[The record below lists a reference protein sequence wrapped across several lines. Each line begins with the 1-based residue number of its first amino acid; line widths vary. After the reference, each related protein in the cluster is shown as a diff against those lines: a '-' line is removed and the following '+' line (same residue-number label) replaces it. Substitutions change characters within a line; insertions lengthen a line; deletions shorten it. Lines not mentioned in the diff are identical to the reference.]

1 MSDSALQEAKRRLI
15 LPALLH
21 QLGLS
26 QLAKK
31 SGKCPFHDD
40 NRNSFS
46 VFKGEGGVWYWKCW
60 AGCGKGDEIT
70 FLEKHKGISTGE
82 AIKIFREMAG
92 CAPVTRYQQS
102 AINNQATS
110 GFDWQACVDAL
121 AESDLERL
129 GNERLYSRAFCEWL
143 HENKLIGAHNGRVAF
158 PNGNGTVVGAH
169 IWQGDKGW
177 LFYPAGNK
185 TQPFVIG
192 DLKNAKQV
200 HLFESQWDLLA
211 FADITGNYDAQGVA
225 FMATRGASNAAL
237 VKGKLPEGASVVAW
251 PQNDE
256 PGEIWL
262 SDLSAFVPKLGVA
275 RVPSS
280 ITKHNE
286 FGEPVEVK
294 LKDVNDW
301 TKAGVTAEGI
311 YAAFFRNESHKPVP
325 TESAALIPGKPVN
338 LGALLGAAGDYVKR
352 YVVFGSEAQ
361 SAVVAL
367 WIAHTW
373 AIDAFDYTPYLQV
386 TAPEKQCGKSR
397 VLDCL
402 EPLTPQAWRAISPSE
417 AVLYHKID
425 VDKPTLLLDETDTL
439 FANGKDDRGEL
450 LRSLLNAG
458 FERKA
463 RVPRCVNKGEEIKE
477 YSVFCPKAFAGIG
490 SLPDTITD
498 RCVPIRLKKKRRNE
512 TVERFRKRDAEE
524 VACPIRERL
533 EAWTKDETV
542 IATLR
547 MARPEI
553 PDALSDRQAD
563 ICEPLLAVADLAGG
577 EWPQKAREA
586 LIEVCVSE
594 ENEESIGVKLL
605 TDIRRVFDEQG
616 TDRLSTLDLVKA
628 LIALETD
635 NPWAPWW
642 EKDVANNNVKGA
654 GTNLSRKLKRFGI
667 KSRVIRTSDDSTP
680 HGFYRTDF
688 EDVWA
693 RYCPPSMQPLG
704 KVATTQHATQRLKD

>member
-21 QLGLS
+21 QLGMGE
-26 QLAKK
+26 LAKK
-31 SGKCPFHDD
+31 SARCPFHDD
-40 NRNSFS
+40 KRNSFS
-46 VFKGEGGVWYWKCW
+46 VFKGESGAWFWKCH
-60 AGCGKGDEIT
+60 AGCGQGDEIT
-70 FLEKHKGISTGE
+70 FLEKHRGITTGE
-82 AIKIFREMAG
+82 AIKLFLEMAG
-92 CAPVTRYQQS
+92 SAPMKAFRT
-102 AINNQATS
+102 AKKANGAFN
-110 GFDWQACVDAL
+110 WQACVEAL
-121 AESDLERL
+121 TESDLERL
-129 GNERLYSRAFCEWL
+129 GNERWYSRAFCEWL
-143 HENKLIGAHNGRVAF
+143 RQKQLVGVQNGRIAF

-169 IWQGDKGW
+169 VWQGDKDW

-185 TQPFVIG
+185 TQPFIIG
-192 DLKNAKQV
+192 DLKNAKQI
-200 HLFESQWDLLA
+200 HLFESQWDMLA
-211 FADITGNYDAQGVA
+211 FADRTGNYEAQDVA
-225 FMATRGASNAAL
+225 FVATRGAANAAL
-237 VKGKLPEGASVVAW
+237 VKDKLPEGASVLAW
-251 PQNDE
+251 PQNDAA
-256 PGEIWL
+256 GEKWL
-262 SDLSAFVPKLGVA
+262 SDLFSFVPKLGVA
-275 RVPSS
+275 RVPAS
-280 ITKHNE
+280 IKKCNE
-286 FGEPVEVK
+286 FGDTVEVR
-294 LKDVNDW
+294 LKDLNDW
-301 TKAGVTAEGI
+301 TKARATAEDI
-311 YAAFFRNESHKPVP
+311 YAAFFRNELYKPVP
-325 TESAALIPGKPVN
+325 TASAALIPGEPVN
-338 LGALLGAAGDYVKR
+338 LVALLGAAGDYIKR
-352 YVVFGSEAQ
+352 YVIFASEAQ
-361 SAVVAL
+361 STVVAL

-498 RCVPIRLKKKRRNE
+498 RCVPIRLKKKRRYE

-524 VACPIRERL
+524 VARPIRERL
-533 EAWTKDETV
+533 EAWTKDEKV
-542 IATLR
+542 MPTLR
-547 MARPEI
+547 VARPTI
-553 PDALSDRQAD
+553 PDALNDRQAD

-577 EWPQKAREA
+577 EWPQKARQA

-605 TDIRRVFDEQG
+605 TDIRRVFDEQ
-616 TDRLSTLDLVKA
+616 
-628 LIALETD
+628 
-635 NPWAPWW
+635 
-642 EKDVANNNVKGA
+642 DVANNNVKGA

-693 RYCPPSMQPLG
+693 RYCPHSMQPPG
-704 KVATTQHATQRLKD
+704 KVATTQRYA

>member
-1 MSDSALQEAKRRLI
+1 
-15 LPALLH
+15 
-21 QLGLS
+21 
-26 QLAKK
+26 
-31 SGKCPFHDD
+31 
-40 NRNSFS
+40 
-46 VFKGEGGVWYWKCW
+46 
-60 AGCGKGDEIT
+60 
-70 FLEKHKGISTGE
+70 
-82 AIKIFREMAG
+82 
-92 CAPVTRYQQS
+92 
-102 AINNQATS
+102 
-110 GFDWQACVDAL
+110 
-121 AESDLERL
+121 
-129 GNERLYSRAFCEWL
+129 
-143 HENKLIGAHNGRVAF
+143 
-158 PNGNGTVVGAH
+158 
-169 IWQGDKGW
+169 
-177 LFYPAGNK
+177 
-185 TQPFVIG
+185 
-192 DLKNAKQV
+192 
-200 HLFESQWDLLA
+200 
-211 FADITGNYDAQGVA
+211 
-225 FMATRGASNAAL
+225 
-237 VKGKLPEGASVVAW
+237 
-251 PQNDE
+251 
-256 PGEIWL
+256 
-262 SDLSAFVPKLGVA
+262 
-275 RVPSS
+275 
-280 ITKHNE
+280 
-286 FGEPVEVK
+286 
-294 LKDVNDW
+294 
-301 TKAGVTAEGI
+301 
-311 YAAFFRNESHKPVP
+311 
-325 TESAALIPGKPVN
+325 
-338 LGALLGAAGDYVKR
+338 
-352 YVVFGSEAQ
+352 
-361 SAVVAL
+361 VVAL

-402 EPLTPQAWRAISPSE
+402 EPLTPQPWRAISPSE

-439 FANGKDDRGEL
+439 FASGKDDRGEL

-512 TVERFRKRDAEE
+512 TVERFRKREAEE
-524 VACPIRERL
+524 VARPIRERL
-533 EAWTKDETV
+533 EAWTKEEKV
-542 IATLR
+542 MPTLR
-547 MARPEI
+547 VARPTI

-563 ICEPLLAVADLAGG
+563 ICEPLLAIADLAGV
-577 EWPQKAREA
+577 EWPQKARQA

-594 ENEESIGVKLL
+594 ENEGSISVKLL
-605 TDIRRVFDEQG
+605 TDIRRVFDERG

-693 RYCPPSMQPLG
+693 RYCPHSMQPPG
-704 KVATTQHATQRLKD
+704 KVATTQLYA